1 MRFKTG
7 TTDVPSAGTRVQ
19 LSNTAEQVLTIQ
31 VYARAGN
38 SGLVYFGISDVSASN
53 GREIAAGEDI
63 TIDFRGLTKQSDGSI
78 QFNKFYVDAA
88 TNGDDVDWMVIIR

>member
-1 MRFKTG
+1 MPFKVG

-19 LSNTAEQVLTIQ
+19 ISNTAERVLTIQ

-38 SGLVYFGISDVSASN
+38 SGLVYFGTSDVSASN
-53 GREIAAGEDI
+53 GREIAAGKDI